1 MAEGPVGI
9 PRELIALRVA
19 QELRAGMV
27 VNLGIGLP
35 TQVAN
40 HLEPGVDVLF
50 QAENGILGYGAIL
63 DDDFDPDVINAGGQ
77 PVALRPGASFF
88 DSATSFAMIRG
99 GHVDVAVLG
108 GLQVSARGD
117 LANWSVPE
125 RGGGSIGGAMD
136 LAVGARRLIVAME
149 HRTRDGSPRIVRE
162 CDYPLTAP
170 GCVDLIVTDLAVIA
184 VTSGGLELR
193 EVAPGVTPEEV
204 QAVTEPRLV
213 IPPDLSEMRL
223 YVDMRAEPQA
233 DGAGHPDG

>member
-1 MAEGPVGI
+1 MADGPTGI
-9 PRELIALRVA
+9 PRDLIALRVA
-19 QELRAGMV
+19 RELRAGMV

-63 DDDFDPDVINAGGQ
+63 DEDFDPDVINAGGQ
-77 PVALRPGASFF
+77 PVALREGASFF
-88 DSATSFAMIRG
+88 DSAASFAMIRG
-99 GHVDVAVLG
+99 RHVDVAVLG

-149 HRTRDGSPRIVRE
+149 HRTRDGAPRIVRE
-162 CDYPLTAP
+162 CAYPLTAP
-170 GCVDLIVTDLAVIA
+170 ACVDLIVTDLAVIE
-184 VTSGGLELR
+184 VTAGGLVLR
-193 EVAPGVTPEEV
+193 EVAPGVTPGEV
-204 QAVTEPRLV
+204 QAVTEPELAIASDLV
-213 IPPDLSEMRL
+213 EMAL
-223 YVDMRAEPQA
+223 
-233 DGAGHPDG
+233 